1 MIRGKGAGAN
11 LSIEIRLVRVGQE
24 AQNLRSTVLVE
35 PIMIRLQYRCSLMG
49 LCLLAVMGAVRAAD
63 TLVIWP
69 ADWEVESLP
78 PAEGSQSPV
87 QMRQRAVKNDQN
99 GNPVM
104 VVELTQSRLQAG
116 HEVNVQGVL
125 LEMRK
130 AVQINFVRSGYQSVC
145 TQVKPGLLST
155 IPSLETTCTITQ
167 NGGHVMTQTLVA
179 AASKETA
186 WALSYAGS
194 AQGYEANKEEVLR
207 IRDGLRLGVTP

>member
-1 MIRGKGAGAN
+1 
-11 LSIEIRLVRVGQE
+11 
-24 AQNLRSTVLVE
+24 LRSFILVV
-35 PIMIRLQYRCSLMG
+35 PPMIRLRYRCSMLG
-49 LCLLAVMGAVRAAD
+49 LCLVAGLGSVLADD

-69 ADWEVESLP
+69 ADWQVESLP
-78 PAEGSQSPV
+78 PVEGTQPSL

-130 AVQINFVRSGYQSVC
+130 AVQINFARGGYQSVC
-145 TQVKPGLLST
+145 TQVKPGMLST
-155 IPSLETTCTITQ
+155 LPSLETTCTITQ

-179 AASKETA
+179 AATKEMA
-186 WALSYAGS
+186 WSLSYAGS

-207 IRDGLRLGVTP
+207 IRDGLRLNLTP